1 MPGDVLAYIDGEI
14 RAMHGLYERVLRDV
28 TEEQANHVPQ
38 GGHQSL
44 SFCLWH
50 YVRTEDNVIQ
60 FVLQRKP
67 TVWMEQGWDAKF
79 GLDSKSQ
86 GTGFTDDEAAGLRIN
101 SMADFRA
108 YMAEAFRRT
117 EAYVPTL
124 TADDCARMVTVKP
137 LPEMTLL
144 QAVSGFVM
152 THGYRH
158 LGEIEFAKGLVAPR
172 GGATI

>member
-1 MPGDVLAYIDGEI
+1 MAADVLAYIAGEI

-28 TEEQANHVPQ
+28 TEEQANRVPP

-60 FVLQRKP
+60 FVLQRRP
-67 TVWMEQGWDAKF
+67 TAWMEQGWDVKF

-86 GTGFTDDEAAGLRIN
+86 GTGFTDEEAAGLRIDD
-101 SMADFRA
+101 MAGFRA
-108 YMAEAFRRT
+108 YMSEVFRRT
-117 EAYVPTL
+117 EAYVPSL
-124 TADDCARMVTVKP
+124 TPDDCARMVTVKP